1 VIYADFSSEKCDL
14 AINHEDFKRF
24 EEANMVI
31 SPQEFGIHQ

>member
-1 VIYADFSSEKCDL
+1 MDPMGYDF

-31 SPQEFGIHQ
+31 SPQEFGIHQRKS